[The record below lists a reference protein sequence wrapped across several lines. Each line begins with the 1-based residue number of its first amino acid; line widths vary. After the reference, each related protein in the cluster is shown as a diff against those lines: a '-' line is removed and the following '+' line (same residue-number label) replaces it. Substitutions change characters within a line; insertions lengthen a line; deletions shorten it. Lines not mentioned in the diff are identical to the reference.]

1 MYYLFAHY
9 PYVCMAIELGVVVCL
24 VLLPQIEDLSNTY
37 VDPTTDTAA
46 NSGAGFDAYSA
57 SVEAAA
63 YFAFVGFT
71 ATECHPSGANHDE
84 LDEVRQLARVY
95 DNPTSPVC

>member
-1 MYYLFAHY
+1 MYYLFANY

-24 VLLPQIEDLSNTY
+24 VLLTQIEDLSNTY
-37 VDPTTDTAA
+37 VDPTT
-46 NSGAGFDAYSA
+46 
-57 SVEAAA
+57 
-63 YFAFVGFT
+63 
-71 ATECHPSGANHDE
+71 ECHPSGADHDE